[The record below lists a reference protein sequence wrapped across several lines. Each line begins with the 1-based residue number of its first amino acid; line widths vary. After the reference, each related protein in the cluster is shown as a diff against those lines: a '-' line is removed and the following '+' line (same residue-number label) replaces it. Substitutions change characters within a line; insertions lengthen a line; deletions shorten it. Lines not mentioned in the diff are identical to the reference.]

1 MVIWK
6 SFENQ
11 IDLTKN
17 CQNFQTISN
26 ISFSENPVTTPGC
39 QHVLSA
45 AQSIMGIKDAEVKVK
60 QKPSKTS
67 SNNFLFIVSGK

>member
-1 MVIWK
+1 MVIWE

-11 IDLTKN
+11 TDLTKN
-17 CQNFQTISN
+17 CHIFQTISN

-45 AQSIMGIKDAEVKVK
+45 AQSIMGIKDTEVKVK
-60 QKPSKTS
+60 QKSLETN
-67 SNNFLFIVSGK
+67 SNNFFLIV